1 MAARRVGG
9 LGRRCF
15 LTLHCS
21 ACSFFFQTSDAIK
34 LILTQQQ
41 HILRKK
47 EETRFLA
54 GASGD
59 AVHLESVGA
68 SNDPPGKRPSS
79 SSSSSSSAGGTREK
93 GVAPRVSAAAASSA
107 AAKFSLLPLAD
118 ASLLLKRRGAL
129 VLRSLHGD
137 PLVGSRRQRGEFAPQ
152 APTAEMA
159 KMLNKSCVPCPR
171 CKREGR
177 WEEGKK

>member
-9 LGRRCF
+9 IGRRCF

-34 LILTQQQ
+34 LILTQQH

-47 EETRFLA
+47 GETRFLS

-68 SNDPPGKRPSS
+68 SNEAQGNRPSS
-79 SSSSSSSAGGTREK
+79 SSSSSSSGGTRDK
-93 GVAPRVSAAAASSA
+93 GVARRVVAAAASSA
-107 AAKFSLLPLAD
+107 ASKFSLLPLAD